1 MENVFMTT
9 TERKRMST
17 KTTFKRIAL
26 VAVAALGLGVL
37 SVAPSSAAVTDETLT
52 VSASATSINPGDS
65 VTLTVTNTWTSS
77 AATDSRVILVDTSTS
92 SGAGVITN
100 VYFRTSSDTVNATV
114 APSQQGVAYTR
125 TTGIFSSD
133 TATSAAGTAKY
144 NRVVTTVLLQNFTKA
159 GTYYVSVSSADA
171 TGAPGFVAKKTV
183 LTTITVTD
191 LAPTGVNLYTSTDTV
206 TGQSARVAFGAVTDS
221 AVAAPAGTA
230 ETPTFVAY
238 IFPVVTTL
246 GSYAGDSQTA
256 GGTNFCTSQAAGACQ
271 VQVSVSGPG
280 LVVAGDLST
289 AATASN
295 RKKSVAL
302 NVSNGGASFDSFS
315 DTIIVMSDGT
325 AGTGT
330 ITFTMGSTVL
340 GTKSVT
346 FAGTAATITAYYV
359 DTVISKSASAQTA
372 VKALVKD
379 SAGNKLTTGTV
390 YAYSSDTAVISDSP
404 VACTYSTTYAMH
416 TCAITA
422 ADTGTASITIRNKAT
437 VSTSTIASD
446 ALSFTV
452 RGTLVKSVTASFDK
466 TSYAPGEKAVLTVN
480 AKDVLGNTI
489 DGAITSAFTITQD
502 KSFSTSATRSAD
514 FTPYLA
520 TGSETTVVYMP
531 NAGGTLTLTIA
542 GGTGAWKDMAAVT
555 VTANVV
561 DATKDAA
568 DAATDAALEA
578 TDAAYAAQDAAQ
590 LAAEAAD
597 AATAAA
603 EAATAAVEDLATQV
617 ASLFADLQ
625 KQITTLANVVAKIAK
640 KVKA

>member
-1 MENVFMTT
+1 
-9 TERKRMST
+9 
-17 KTTFKRIAL
+17 
-26 VAVAALGLGVL
+26 
-37 SVAPSSAAVTDETLT
+37 
-52 VSASATSINPGDS
+52 
-65 VTLTVTNTWTSS
+65 
-77 AATDSRVILVDTSTS
+77 
-92 SGAGVITN
+92 
-100 VYFRTSSDTVNATV
+100 
-114 APSQQGVAYTR
+114 
-125 TTGIFSSD
+125 
-133 TATSAAGTAKY
+133 
-144 NRVVTTVLLQNFTKA
+144 
-159 GTYYVSVSSADA
+159 
-171 TGAPGFVAKKTV
+171 PGFVAKKTV

-191 LAPTGVNLYTSTDTV
+191 LAPTGINLYTSTDTV
-206 TGQSARVAFGAVTDS
+206 TAQAARVIYGAVTDS
-221 AVAAPAGTA
+221 AVASPAGTA
-230 ETPTFVAY
+230 ETPTFAAY

-256 GGTNFCTSQAAGACQ
+256 GGTNFCTSQASGACQ

-280 LVVAGDLST
+280 TVGLGNLAT
-289 AATASN
+289 AASN
-295 RKKSVAL
+295 RGKSKAL
-302 NVSNGGASFDSFS
+302 NVSNGGASFDSFT
-315 DTIIVMSDGT
+315 DTVVVFADGSAGT
-325 AGTGT
+325 AT
-330 ITFTMGSTVL
+330 ITFTMGSVAL
-340 GTKSVT
+340 GSKTVT

-379 SAGNKLTTGTV
+379 AAGNKLTTGTV

-416 TCAITA
+416 ACAITT

-489 DGAITSAFTITQD
+489 DGAITNAFVITQD

-531 NAGGTLTLTIA
+531 SAGGTLTLTIA

-625 KQITTLANVVAKIAK
+625 
-640 KVKA
+640 

>member
-65 VTLTVTNTWTSS
+65 VTLTVTNVWTSS
-77 AATDSRVILVDTSTS
+77 ADSDSRVILVDTSTS
-92 SGAGVITN
+92 SGAGVISK

-114 APSQQGVAYTR
+114 APRQQGVAYTR

-133 TATSAAGTAKY
+133 TATSAAGAAKY

-171 TGAPGFVAKKTV
+171 TGGPGFVAKKTV

-302 NVSNGGASFDSFS
+302 NVSNGGASFNSFS

-346 FAGTAATITAYYV
+346 FAGTASTITAYYV

-416 TCAITA
+416 ACAITT

-452 RGTLVKSVTASFDK
+452 RGTLVKSFTASFDK
-466 TSYAPGEKAVLTVN
+466 ASYAPGEKAILTVN

-489 DGAITSAFTITQD
+489 DGAISSAFTITQD
-502 KSFSTSATRSAD
+502 KSFSSGSLNTT

-531 NAGGTLTLTIA
+531 NAGGTVTITIA
-542 GGTGAWKDMAAVT
+542 KGTGAWADMAAVT
-555 VTANVV
+555 LTPTIV